1 MVHPELLEILACPE
15 DKTPV
20 KLADDDIVAKANA
33 AIEAGTLKNRAGEVV
48 EGKIDGGLIREDGAY
63 LYAIRDDI
71 PIMLIDEGIP
81 MEQLP

>member
-20 KLADDDIVAKANA
+20 TLADDEVVKKANA
-33 AIEAGTLKNRAGEVV
+33 AIEARTLKNREGTVV
-48 EGKIDGGLIREDGAY
+48 EGKIDGALVREDGAY
-63 LYAIRDDI
+63 MYPIRDDI

-81 MEQLP
+81 MDQLG